1 MDEGLSPRAQEP
13 RRPLAAASSQGIAA
27 LPSDGSRDSL
37 ALQVLATEH
46 FSLLTHR
53 SLAYNEAFT
62 RVGMFL
68 TFLSMSF
75 VAMALLSGAM
85 PIGADFLV
93 IATIVLG
100 FDLVIGV
107 TTLVR
112 VGNANLEDLHAVHGM
127 ARIRH
132 GYVELAPETKPYFTS
147 PTNDDMASV
156 LRAYTIADPGSTRA
170 NIRANVLYGLS
181 TSGGML
187 TLVISL
193 VAGALGAV
201 ASLAVGVPGGLAFAI
216 GTIITVLFFVAS
228 IRWSLGRAI
237 RNRRALVVN
246 FPPPAGD
253 GGG

>member
-1 MDEGLSPRAQEP
+1 MDEGLSPRAPEP
-13 RRPLAAASSQGIAA
+13 RRPLDTARSPGVVS
-27 LPSDGSRDSL
+27 LPADGSRDSL
-37 ALQVLATEH
+37 VLQVLSTEH

-85 PIGADFLV
+85 PISSDFLV
-93 IATIVLG
+93 IAAIVLG
-100 FDLVIGV
+100 FDFVIGV
-107 TTLVR
+107 TTFVR

-156 LRAYTIADPGSTRA
+156 LRAYSTADPVS
-170 NIRANVLYGLS
+170 IRANVIYGLS

-187 TLVISL
+187 SLVVSL
-193 VAGALGAV
+193 VAGAFGAV
-201 ASLAVGVPGGLAFAI
+201 TALALDVSGGVAFVIGAILAVLC
-216 GTIITVLFFVAS
+216 FVVS
-228 IRWSLGRAI
+228 IRWALGRAI
-237 RNRRALVVN
+237 RNRQALVAN
-246 FPPPAGD
+246 FPPLAGD

>member
-13 RRPLAAASSQGIAA
+13 RRPLDTAGQRGLAA
-27 LPSDGSRDSL
+27 LPTDGSRDSL
-37 ALQVLATEH
+37 ALQVLSTEH

-93 IATIVLG
+93 IATVVLG
-100 FDLVIGV
+100 FDFVIGV

-156 LRAYTIADPGSTRA
+156 LRAYGTADPVSIRA
-170 NIRANVLYGLS
+170 NIIYGLS

-187 TLVISL
+187 SLVVSL
-193 VAGALGAV
+193 VAGAFGAV
-201 ASLAVGVPGGLAFAI
+201 AALVLGVAGGVAFVIGAALAVLC
-216 GTIITVLFFVAS
+216 FVVNM
-228 IRWSLGRAI
+228 RWALGRAI
-237 RNRRALVVN
+237 RNRRSLVVN
-246 FPPPAGD
+246 FPALAGD
-253 GGG
+253 AGD

>member
-13 RRPLAAASSQGIAA
+13 RRPLDPGAAQGLAA
-27 LPSDGSRDSL
+27 LPTDGSRDSL
-37 ALQVLATEH
+37 ALQVLSTEH

-93 IATIVLG
+93 IATVVLG
-100 FDLVIGV
+100 FDLIIGF

-112 VGNANLEDLHAVHGM
+112 VANANSEDLHAVHGM

-147 PTNDDMASV
+147 PTDDDMASV
-156 LRAYTIADPGSTRA
+156 LSAYTTADPGSMRA
-170 NIRANVLYGLS
+170 NILYGMS
-181 TSGGML
+181 SSGGML
-187 TLVISL
+187 GLVVSL
-193 VAGALGAV
+193 VAGAFGAV
-201 ASLAVGVPGGLAFAI
+201 AALALGVPSSVAFII
-216 GTIITVLFFVAS
+216 GAVVAVLWVATS
-228 IRWSLGRAI
+228 FRWALGRAI

>member
-1 MDEGLSPRAQEP
+1 MDEGLSPRIQEP
-13 RRPLAAASSQGIAA
+13 RRPLDTAGPRGIAA
-27 LPSDGSRDSL
+27 LPTDGSRHSL
-37 ALQVLATEH
+37 ALQVLSTEH

-93 IATIVLG
+93 IAIIVLG
-100 FDLVIGV
+100 FDLIIGI
-107 TTLVR
+107 TTFIR
-112 VGNANLEDLHAVHGM
+112 VANANSEDLHAVHGM

-147 PTNDDMASV
+147 PTYDDMASV
-156 LRAYTIADPGSTRA
+156 LLAYTTANPGSVRA
-170 NIRANVLYGLS
+170 NILYGMS
-181 TSGGML
+181 SSGGML
-187 TLVISL
+187 GLVVSL
-193 VAGALGAV
+193 VAGAFGAV
-201 ASLAVGVPGGLAFAI
+201 IALAVGVSSGLAFTIGAI
-216 GTIITVLFFVAS
+216 LALLCVVGSF
-228 IRWSLGRAI
+228 RWALGRAI

-246 FPPPAGD
+246 FPAPVGD
-253 GGG
+253 GGDR

>member
-1 MDEGLSPRAQEP
+1 M
-13 RRPLAAASSQGIAA
+13 
-27 LPSDGSRDSL
+27 
-37 ALQVLATEH
+37 QVLSTEH

-187 TLVISL
+187 SLVVSL
-193 VAGALGAV
+193 VAGAFGAV
-201 ASLAVGVPGGLAFAI
+201 TALALGVSAASPSPSAPSLRCCASWQLPLA
-216 GTIITVLFFVAS
+216 
-228 IRWSLGRAI
+228 LGRAI
-237 RNRRALVVN
+237 RNRRALVAN
-246 FPPPAGD
+246 FPAVGGRWRRLIDDGD
-253 GGG
+253 RQ